1 LDEVTQMIAFPRNGQ
16 RMQDQFRSWL
26 SNIGLNGA
34 AQSYPPAINR
44 IPFTI
49 DNQLAILVLSF

>member
-1 LDEVTQMIAFPRNGQ
+1 MIAFPRNGQ